1 MERYVVNLK
10 LPNLS
15 EFFCVLGR
23 KLSNAPKF
31 GQSRNKCPTS
41 TLNSSSLWSWVHPVA
56 AMNLDNKQLK
66 IQITK
71 IILSEVECYTFG
83 KAMALGHYPA

>member
-1 MERYVVNLK
+1 
-10 LPNLS
+10 LS
-15 EFFCVLGR
+15 EFFGVLGR

-41 TLNSSSLWSWVHPVA
+41 TLNSSSLPSLVDPIA
-56 AMNLDNKQLK
+56 AMNLDNTHLK

-71 IILSEVECYTFG
+71 IILSEVECY
-83 KAMALGHYPA
+83 ALWQGNGIRALPSIITM